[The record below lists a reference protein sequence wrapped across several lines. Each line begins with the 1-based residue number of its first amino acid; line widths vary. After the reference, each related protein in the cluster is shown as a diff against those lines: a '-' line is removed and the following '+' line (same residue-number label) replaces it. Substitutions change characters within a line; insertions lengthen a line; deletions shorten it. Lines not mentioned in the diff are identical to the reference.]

1 MSQYNISNEHIRLV
15 NALERMYSDNIRQI
29 NGMTSSINN
38 LRSSN
43 IQIRNSLLQLLNP
56 TINTNYFRSDTRSDT
71 RSDRQINTTSQ
82 RLPVETNESVSRVM
96 INNVPY
102 VIDYVEHYR
111 IPSRNEDEERTRVM
125 QQFLEPI
132 EVYPTQS
139 QIETAIRNVQYCDI
153 VNPINR
159 SCPISLETF
168 NDNDIVSV
176 IRFCGHI
183 FKSEQ
188 LTTWFRSNCKCPV
201 CRYDIRNYNLN
212 PNINPN
218 INTDINTV
226 NDISNN
232 FVEENRNF
240 RINEE
245 RNNTTNNSLNRLT
258 PYLDLIFDNS
268 TRINDNLLNDVT
280 NMVEGTDINALLS
293 IFNTNLRRR
302 L

>member
-1 MSQYNISNEHIRLV
+1 
-15 NALERMYSDNIRQI
+15 MYSDNIRQI
-29 NGMTSSINN
+29 NGMTTSINN

-56 TINTNYFRSDTRSDT
+56 PINTRSNNST
-71 RSDRQINTTSQ
+71 NNAYQ
-82 RLPVETNESVSRVM
+82 RLPVETNENVGRV
-96 INNVPY
+96 IVNNVPY
-102 VIDYVEHYR
+102 VIDYVENYR
-111 IPSRNEDEERTRVM
+111 IPSRNDNEYRTRAM

-139 QIETAIRNVQYCDI
+139 QIESAIRNVQYCDI

-183 FKSEQ
+183 FKPEQ

-201 CRYDIRNYNLN
+201 CRYDIRNYN
-212 PNINPN
+212 INP
-218 INTDINTV
+218 DINPDINPV

-232 FVEENRNF
+232 VVEENRSV
-240 RINEE
+240 RVNEE
-245 RNNTTNNSLNRLT
+245 RNPTLNRLT
-258 PYLDLIFDNS
+258 PYLDLIFDNNRS
-268 TRINDNLLNDVT
+268 INDNLLNDVT

-293 IFNTNLRRR
+293 IFNTSLRRR